1 MYLVCTRVVG
11 LLPPV
16 FVGSGWQL
24 VDEGQAAA
32 ASDLDGLRLFR
43 TWRKVFDKLFLAVHS
58 PFVKVG
64 LRRSLAELGV
74 KIARAGGEGRFSHPL
89 ASIHEVGRVCGG
101 ATTLGGLSVSFMC

>member
-43 TWRKVFDKLFLAVHS
+43 LGVRFLTSGFWPLGRHLSRLDSVVALLSLV
-58 PFVKVG
+58 
-64 LRRSLAELGV
+64 LRSL
-74 KIARAGGEGRFSHPL
+74 
-89 ASIHEVGRVCGG
+89 GRVSRVGSRIPLCQF
-101 ATTLGGLSVSFMC
+101 TRLDMSVADLTWFVCAFYVLV